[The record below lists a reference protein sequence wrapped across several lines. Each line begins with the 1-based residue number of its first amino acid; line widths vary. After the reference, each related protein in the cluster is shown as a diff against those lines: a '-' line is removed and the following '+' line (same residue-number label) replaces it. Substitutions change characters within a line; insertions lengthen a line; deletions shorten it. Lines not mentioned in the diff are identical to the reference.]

1 MITVRCKMCN
11 KEIAN
16 HSAKPQSCGCA
27 NMLTVVGDKI
37 TALDLSQV
45 IMVES
50 TRQSQRKEVL
60 TSQDLEFQESRK
72 RRNFKRLDFEVR

>member
-1 MITVRCKMCN
+1 MCN
-11 KEIAN
+11 KEIASY
-16 HSAKPQSCGCA
+16 SAKPQSCGCT
-27 NMLTVVGDKI
+27 NMLTVTGNKI

-50 TRQSQRKEVL
+50 SRESQRKEVL